1 VDLAVLR
8 LQLMRT
14 GLDEARAGRDPFA
27 LFQRWYEDA
36 VQANLPLPGAMTL
49 ATVSETGAPNA
60 RAVILRGFDD
70 RGFVFY
76 TNYESRKSHELELNP
91 LAHLVFV
98 WLQLERQV
106 RIAGLAA
113 KVSDRESEEFYR
125 SRPLEARLQEW
136 ASAQSRPVASRRDL
150 EEALVDAKARF
161 GDDPPRPPHFGGYRV
176 IPNSFEFWQGRDDR
190 LHDRLLFT
198 RSGTDW
204 SIQRLSP

>member
-1 VDLAVLR
+1 VLR

-14 GLDEARAGRDPFA
+14 GLDEARAGRDPFK
-27 LFQRWYEDA
+27 LFQTWYEDA
-36 VQANLPLPGAMTL
+36 VQANLPLSGAMTL

-70 RGFVFY
+70 QGFVFY
-76 TNYESRKSHELELNP
+76 TNYESQKGHELELNP

-98 WLQLERQV
+98 WSQLERQV
-106 RIAGLAA
+106 RIAGLAG
-113 KVSDRESEEFYR
+113 KVGDRESEAFYR

-161 GDDPPRPPHFGGYRV
+161 GDSPPRPPTLWW
-176 IPNSFEFWQGRDDR
+176 IQ
-190 LHDRLLFT
+190 
-198 RSGTDW
+198 SGT
-204 SIQRLSP
+204 QLV